1 MVVQQ
6 LAQGAYCV
14 QLNDE
19 PGADAV
25 KQAPV
30 LNEREK
36 QRMLQHL
43 QRTSYGARNRCM
55 LQLSWLAGMRVG
67 EIAALDVSDL
77 VGADGEIRAEIQ
89 LRADQTKGDQAR
101 TVLVNSQLQAELRR
115 YLEQLKI
122 IADPKRPLIASKTG
136 KRFSANGL
144 CQRFLQLYDDAGL
157 DKVTSHSGRRTF
169 ITGLAHKGVNV
180 RVLAALAG
188 HRNIATTQRYIEL
201 NDHVLRAAVELV

>member
-1 MVVQQ
+1 M
-6 LAQGAYCV
+6 
-14 QLNDE
+14 
-19 PGADAV
+19 

-30 LNEREK
+30 LNDREK

-43 QRTSYGARNRCM
+43 QRSSYGARNRCM

-67 EIAALDVSDL
+67 EIAALDVGDV
-77 VGADGEIRAEIQ
+77 VGADGAIRAEIQ

-101 TVLVNSQLQAELRR
+101 TVLVNSQLRDELRR

-122 IADPKRPLIASKTG
+122 MADTKRPLIASKTG
-136 KRFSANGL
+136 KGFSANGL
-144 CQRFLQLYDDAGL
+144 CQRFLQLYDGAGL
-157 DKVTSHSGRRTF
+157 DKATSHSGRRTF
-169 ITGLAHKGVNV
+169 ITGLAHTGVNV

-201 NDHVLRAAVELV
+201 NDHV